1 MATIEFVTWPVAD
14 EQGLIRRLVALEKHL
29 PRPEHYTADEREV
42 LRRFQSGEFPLTSI
56 GHMQARLHYGRN

>member
-1 MATIEFVTWPVAD
+1 MATIEFVTWTGAD
-14 EQGLIRRLVALEKHL
+14 QQEIWPRLLALEAHL

-56 GHMQARLHYGRN
+56 GHMQARLYYGRN